1 MALLLGSLII
11 AATIVAVARRVE
23 VRLVLILAAL
33 AMALAAGADKA
44 LHGDGWAAFAEAP
57 MRIVRVFVAT
67 FSNEKFVVPI
77 CSAMGFAF
85 VLRETGCDQHL
96 VRLLTRP
103 FERVRPLLVP
113 GTVVVG
119 FLVNVP
125 LVSQT
130 STAVAVGTVLV
141 PLLRASQLSAVT
153 IGAALVLGSS
163 IGGELL
169 NPAAPELRT
178 VAEGLKT
185 EFPGASSRDCV
196 AHVNALVWWELLVV
210 TGVFWLI
217 SWWAERSQPVVS
229 QSAEPEAP
237 AFRVNPLK
245 AVIPFIPLV
254 ILFLTSPALHIL
266 DVPVRWLADPAKQS
280 EVDALDSRLIG
291 AAMLVGVLA
300 AALTAPKTFR
310 NTAATFFEGAGYG
323 FAHIIGLIVAA
334 TCFGEGIKLI
344 GLAALVGEFIAA
356 HPGWLIP
363 LAALLPLGFGV
374 LSGSGMAATQSL
386 FGFFVDP
393 IKAVGADP
401 FQVGAVVSLGAAAG
415 RSTSPVSAVN
425 LMASR
430 MAGTDPLS
438 ISRRVAIPAL
448 AGLATVIALAMAR

>member
-1 MALLLGSLII
+1 MALLLGSLIV
-11 AATIVAVARRVE
+11 AATIIAVARRFE

-44 LHGDGWAAFAEAP
+44 LHGGGWPALAEAP
-57 MRIVRVFVAT
+57 MQIVRAFVAT

-96 VRLLTRP
+96 VRLLTKP

-113 GTVVVG
+113 GTVIVG

-130 STAVAVGTVLV
+130 STVVAVGTVLV
-141 PLLRASQLSAVT
+141 PLLRASRLSAVT

-178 VAEGLKT
+178 VAEGLKAT
-185 EFPGASSRDCV
+185 HPDASSRDCV
-196 AHVNALVWWELLVV
+196 AHVNTLVWWHLLVA
-210 TGVFWLI
+210 TGVFWLLT
-217 SWWAERSQPVVS
+217 WWAERGQASVP
-229 QSAEPEAP
+229 APEEEVP
-237 AFRVNPLK
+237 AFRVNLIK
-245 AVIPFIPLV
+245 AAIPFVPLV

-266 DVPVRWLADPAKQS
+266 EVPVNWLADPAKKS
-280 EVDALDSRLIG
+280 EVEAFDSRLIG

-323 FAHIIGLIVAA
+323 FANIIGLIVAA
-334 TCFGEGIKLI
+334 TCFGEGIRLI
-344 GLAALVGEFIAA
+344 GLNTVVGDFIAA
-356 HPGWLIP
+356 NPRLLIP
-363 LAALLPLGFGV
+363 LAALLPLGFGT

-386 FGFFVDP
+386 FGFFVEP
-393 IKAVGADP
+393 IDVAGADP
-401 FQVGAVVSLGAAAG
+401 FHVGAVVSLGAAAG
-415 RSTSPVSAVN
+415 RSISPVSAVN

-430 MAGTDPLS
+430 MTGTDPLA
-438 ISRRVAIPAL
+438 ISRRVVLPVL
-448 AGLATVIALAMAR
+448 AGLALVIALAMLR